1 MHSAPK
7 GATTLAM
14 VATQEALGPSVGPLP
29 GRSFDAV
36 TPTAEKDL
44 DRQVGRL
51 REKARDFARLPL
63 PQKID
68 LLRDLHKR
76 TAGVASE
83 WVQVACK
90 AKGISMDEP
99 VSGEEWIAGPAVT
112 LRNIRFLITA
122 LGEVAKGGVPTLAD
136 KRMRD
141 LAHGAVGIKVAPYDG
156 FDGAIYGGITGE
168 SWLKAGIGRADVPAH
183 QASFYKKRDPEGGV
197 SLVLGAGNVASIPP
211 MDVLYKAFVDG
222 NVVILKMNPVNEY
235 LGPILER
242 AFKAMIDKGYLAI
255 VYGGGEVGSYLCY
268 HRDVADVHIT
278 GSDKTHDLIVWGPP
292 GEERE
297 DRKRRNAPLLTKPIT
312 SELGNVSPVMV
323 VPGPY
328 TDDELS
334 SMAENVGGMIT
345 NNASFNC
352 NAAKM
357 LVLPKGWQLRDRFI
371 GKLEAVLAKVPP
383 RKAYY
388 PGAAQRYE
396 SLTTGHAD
404 VRKIGK
410 GSDLTLPWTLVLG
423 LDANDPNEK
432 NFSTEPF
439 CALINEVSI
448 GSTDPLEFIG
458 AAVPFANDRVWG
470 TLNAMLFVH
479 PTVEGSSAA
488 KTAVDGALRD
498 LRFGTVAINVWPALA
513 YALVST
519 PWGGHP
525 SATLANVQS
534 GIGWV
539 HNTVM
544 LEDIEKCV
552 IRAPLKPTPK
562 QVYFA
567 GHKTV
572 HKVGQRITEF
582 EASPGILKL
591 PGLAIAA
598 LSG

>member
-1 MHSAPK
+1 
-7 GATTLAM
+7 M

-29 GRSFDAV
+29 GRSFDAMPV
-36 TPTAEKDL
+36 TAEKDL
-44 DRQVGRL
+44 DRLVGRL
-51 REKARDFARLPL
+51 REKAREFARMPVA
-63 PQKID
+63 QKID

-76 TAGVASE
+76 TADVASE
-83 WVQVACK
+83 WVAAACR
-90 AKGISMDEP
+90 AKGISLDEP

-112 LRNIRFLITA
+112 LRNIRFLIIA
-122 LGEVAKGGVPTLAD
+122 MGEIGQHGVPVLAD
-136 KRMRD
+136 KRIRD
-141 LAHGAVGIKVAPYDG
+141 LAHGAVGIRVAPYDG
-156 FDGAIYGGITGE
+156 YDPALYGGITGE
-168 SWLKAGIGRADVPAH
+168 TWLKAGIGRADVPAH
-183 QASFYKKRDPEGGV
+183 QASFYKKKDPEGGV

-211 MDVLYKAFVDG
+211 MDVLYKMFVDG

-235 LGPILER
+235 LGPFIER
-242 AFKAMIDKGYLAI
+242 AFKTLIDKGYLAV

-292 GEERE
+292 GPERE
-297 DRKRRNAPLLTKPIT
+297 DRKRRGDPLLKKPIT

-334 SMAENVGGMIT
+334 SMAENVAGMVT

-352 NAAKM
+352 NAAKL
-357 LVLPKGWQLRDRFI
+357 LVLPKGWELRDRFI
-371 GKLEAVLAKVPP
+371 GKLESVLAKVPP

-388 PGAAQRYE
+388 PGAMQRYE
-396 SLTTGHAD
+396 SLTTGHPD
-404 VRKIGK
+404 VRKIGR
-410 GSDLTLPWTLVLG
+410 GSDAVLPWTLVLG
-423 LDANDPNEK
+423 LDGSDPNEK

-439 CALINEVSI
+439 CAILNEVSI
-448 GSTDPLEFIG
+448 GSTDPVEFLK

-479 PTVEGSSAA
+479 PAVEGSPASKA
-488 KTAVDGALRD
+488 AVDDALRD
-498 LRFGTVAINVWPALA
+498 LRFGTVAVNVWPALA

-552 IRAPLKPTPK
+552 IRAPLKPMPK

-572 HKVGQRITEF
+572 HTLGRRLVAF
-582 EASPGILKL
+582 EASPSWLKV
-591 PGLAIAA
+591 PGLAVAA
-598 LSG
+598 LGG

>member
-1 MHSAPK
+1 
-7 GATTLAM
+7 M

-29 GRSFDAV
+29 GRSFEAM
-36 TPTAEKDL
+36 PATAEKEL
-44 DRQVGRL
+44 DRQVVRL
-51 REKARDFARLPL
+51 REKAREFARLSIA
-63 PQKID
+63 QKID
-68 LLRDLHKR
+68 LLGDLHRR
-76 TAGVASE
+76 TADVATE
-83 WVQVACK
+83 WVRTACG
-90 AKGISMDEP
+90 AKGISFDEP
-99 VSGEEWIAGPAVT
+99 VSGEEWIGGPGVT
-112 LRNIRFLITA
+112 LRNIRFLIKS
-122 LGEVAKGGVPTLAD
+122 LGEIAQHGAPVLAD
-136 KRMRD
+136 KRIED
-141 LAHGAVGIKVAPYDG
+141 LAHGAVGIRVAPYDT
-156 FDGAIYGGITGE
+156 FDGVLYGGITGE
-168 SWLKAGIGRADVPAH
+168 SWLQPGIRRGDVPAH
-183 QASFYKKRDPEGGV
+183 QASFYKKKDPEGGV

-211 MDVLYKAFVDG
+211 MDVVYKMFVDG

-242 AFKAMIDKGYLAI
+242 AFKPLIDRGYLAI

-292 GEERE
+292 GPEREER
-297 DRKRRNAPLLTKPIT
+297 KRNNDPLLKKPIT

-334 SMAENVGGMIT
+334 SMAENVAGMVT

-352 NAAKM
+352 NAAKL
-357 LVLPKGWQLRDRFI
+357 LVLPKGWGLRDRFI
-371 GKLEAVLAKVPP
+371 GKLEGVLARVKP

-396 SLTTGHAD
+396 ALTSGHAD
-404 VRKIGK
+404 VRKIGR
-410 GSDLTLPWTLVLG
+410 GDGHVLPWTLVLG
-423 LDANDPNEK
+423 LDPNDPNEK

-439 CALINEVSI
+439 CALLNEVSI
-448 GSTDPLEFIG
+448 GSTDPVEFLN
-458 AAVPFANDRVWG
+458 AAVPFANDKVWG

-479 PTVEGSSAA
+479 PHVGGSGAA
-488 KTAVDGALRD
+488 KTAVDAALRD
-498 LRFGTVAINVWPALA
+498 LRFGTVAVNVWPALA

-552 IRAPLKPTPK
+552 IRAPLKPMPK

-567 GHKTV
+567 GHRTV
-572 HKVGQRITEF
+572 HKVGQKITEF
-582 EASPGILKL
+582 ESSPSWLKL

-598 LSG
+598 LGG